1 MRQPRLR
8 LSSAQIF
15 LVGILGLAEF
25 ARGALIV
32 SLLPAFVTGPLA
44 APITIVGWALSSHY
58 FLDTVFRGPSGW
70 LVDRIGPP
78 RVLTIGVAIEI
89 LALIGAMNSRSPAW
103 IIIFVAL
110 LGVGTATHWPAVVTG
125 TNRLTPPEN
134 RASIMGLVFAAWLTG
149 SGLGP
154 VLINFLL
161 SGHDRVAFLVLIM
174 ADIVAFVMTILV
186 YDPRLY
192 HIHRSDHKVQ
202 HWLKTLKPFRAV
214 LPGMFVQNM
223 TLGVMLP
230 ILQPFVTHVL
240 HFDHWQFA
248 ELLVG
253 SGAFTVLLL
262 VPMGRVTDR
271 FGLKVPLVTGFFLA
285 GCSLTAVGIVRHF
298 WPLIVAGGFL
308 GLSYAMIL
316 PSWNAFLA
324 GMIPKEIEGWLWGIF
339 MTVEGMGMSVGPII
353 GARLFGYR
361 IWAPFMSSALIL
373 FIMGVFY
380 TVYPL
385 RKPARH

>member
-1 MRQPRLR
+1 
-8 LSSAQIF
+8 
-15 LVGILGLAEF
+15 
-25 ARGALIV
+25 
-32 SLLPAFVTGPLA
+32 
-44 APITIVGWALSSHY
+44 
-58 FLDTVFRGPSGW
+58 
-70 LVDRIGPP
+70 
-78 RVLTIGVAIEI
+78 
-89 LALIGAMNSRSPAW
+89 
-103 IIIFVAL
+103 
-110 LGVGTATHWPAVVTG
+110 
-125 TNRLTPPEN
+125 
-134 RASIMGLVFAAWLTG
+134 
-149 SGLGP
+149 
-154 VLINFLL
+154 
-161 SGHDRVAFLVLIM
+161 
-174 ADIVAFVMTILV
+174 MTILV

-262 VPMGRVTDR
+262 VPMGRITDR

>member
-1 MRQPRLR
+1 MRQPKER
-8 LSSAQIF
+8 LSLAQIW
-15 LVGILGLAEF
+15 LVSILGLAEF

-32 SLLPAFVTGPLA
+32 SLLPAFVTGPLG

-89 LALIGAMNSRSPAW
+89 LALIGAMNTRSAGW
-103 IIIFVAL
+103 VIVFVSL

-125 TNRLTPPEN
+125 TNRLTAPER
-134 RASIMGLVFAAWLTG
+134 RASVMGLVFAAWLTG

-161 SGHDRVAFLVLIM
+161 NGRDRVAFLVLIM
-174 ADIVAFVMTILV
+174 ADIAAFAMTIIV

-192 HIHRSDHKVQ
+192 HIHETGHRVH
-202 HWLKTLKPFRAV
+202 HWFKTLKPFRAV

-230 ILQPFVTHVL
+230 ILQPFVSRVL
-240 HFDHWQFA
+240 HFSHWQFA
-248 ELLVG
+248 ELLIG
-253 SGAFTVLLL
+253 SGAFTVVLL
-262 VPMGRVTDR
+262 VPMGRITDR

-285 GCSLTAVGIVRHF
+285 GVSLTAVGVVRHF

-324 GMIPKEIEGWLWGIF
+324 GMIPKEIEGWLWGVF
-339 MTVEGMGMSVGPII
+339 MTVEGMGMAIGPII
-353 GARLFGYR
+353 GARLFGFR
-361 IWAPFMSSALIL
+361 IWAPFMVSAAIL
-373 FIMGVFY
+373 LLMGCFY
-380 TVYPL
+380 VIYPL
-385 RKPARH
+385 GKSVKT

>member
-1 MRQPRLR
+1 MLQPKHP
-8 LSSAQIF
+8 LSRAQVI

-32 SLLPAFVTGPLA
+32 SLLPAFVTGPLG

-89 LALIGAMNSRSPAW
+89 LALIGAMNTHSPDW
-103 IIIFVAL
+103 VIVFVAI
-110 LGVGTATHWPAVVTG
+110 LGIGTATHWPAVVTG
-125 TNRLTPPEN
+125 TNRLTPPER

-149 SGLGP
+149 AGLGP
-154 VLINFLL
+154 VFINFLL
-161 SGHDRVAFLVLIM
+161 QGRDRTAFLVLIA
-174 ADIVAFVMTILV
+174 ADIVAFIFTIVV
-186 YDPRLY
+186 YDPRLS
-192 HIHRSDHKVQ
+192 HIHEAKDRVHN
-202 HWLKTLKPFRAV
+202 WLKTLKPFRAV

-223 TLGVMLP
+223 TMGVMLP
-230 ILQPFVTHVL
+230 ILQPFVSRVL
-240 HFDHWQFA
+240 HFNHWQFA

-262 VPMGRVTDR
+262 VPMGRFTDR
-271 FGLKVPLVTGFFLA
+271 FGLKVPLIAGFFLA
-285 GCSLTAVGIVRHF
+285 GGSLAAVGLLRHF
-298 WPLIVAGGFL
+298 WPLIFAGGLL
-308 GLSYAMIL
+308 GFSYAMIL

-324 GMIPKEIEGWLWGIF
+324 GMIPKEIEGWLWGVF
-339 MTVEGMGMSVGPII
+339 MTVEGMGMAVGPII

-361 IWAPFMSSALIL
+361 IWAPFMVSAAIL
-373 FIMGVFY
+373 LIMGVFY

-385 RKPARH
+385 GKAIRS